1 MAPLSGTRAASG
13 ASVLAEV
20 VSAQKQGVARGIA
33 SVCSAHPVVL
43 RAALEHALD
52 DGSSVL
58 VESTSNQ
65 VNQEGGYTGVTP
77 PEFVTFVSRLARE
90 SGLPVG
96 RVVLGGDHLG
106 PNPWT
111 ALGTHA
117 AMECAAEMVRQYVRA
132 GYAKIHLDASMRCA
146 DDPPGPLADAVAA
159 ARTADLA
166 QAAEVAVADR
176 APGAPEPVYVIGTE
190 VPPPGG
196 QAGGH
201 AGPAATR
208 ALDAERGLDLTR
220 EAFARKGLGRA
231 WERVL
236 AQVVQP
242 GVEFGDDVVF
252 PYRREAA
259 TSLRSFCERHERLVF
274 EAHSTD
280 YQAEDALRALVEDHF
295 AILKVGP
302 ELTFAFREAIFAL
315 EKIEQELLERRAPDR
330 LSGVRR
336 ALDHAMRTDPRHWKA
351 YYDDDDEQ
359 SLRLRLAFS
368 LSDRARYYWP
378 VPEVQEAILRL
389 FANLD
394 GLRLPRGLVS
404 QYLPDGVEA
413 EEAGPLDGHA
423 VRLARLHVRRVLARY
438 SRACGVAS
446 PGVAAGARLPL

>member
-1 MAPLSGTRAASG
+1 MAL
-13 ASVLAEV
+13 LAEV
-20 VSAQKQGVARGIA
+20 VRAQKQGLARGIA
-33 SVCSAHPVVL
+33 SLCSAHPVVL
-43 RAALEHALD
+43 RAAFEQALL

-58 VESTSNQ
+58 VESTCNQ

-77 PEFVTFVSRLARE
+77 AEFVSFVARLAE
-90 SGLPVG
+90 EAGLPAG

-111 ALGTHA
+111 ALGA
-117 AMECAAEMVRQYVRA
+117 RPAMERATEMVRQYVRA

-146 DDPPGPLADAVAA
+146 DDPPGPLPDALAA
-159 ARTADLA
+159 ARTAELA
-166 QAAEVAVADR
+166 AAAEAAAADS
-176 APGAPEPVYVIGTE
+176 APGQLKPVYVIGTE

-201 AGPAATR
+201 EGPVATR
-208 ALDAERGLDLTR
+208 ALDAQRGLDLTR
-220 EAFARKGLGRA
+220 EAFARQGLERA

-259 TSLRSFCERHERLVF
+259 TSLRSWSERQERLVF

-280 YQAEDALRALVEDHF
+280 YQTEAALRALVEDHF

-302 ELTFAFREAIFAL
+302 ELTFAFREAVFAL
-315 EKIEQELLERRAPDR
+315 ECIERELLARRAPDR
-330 LSGVRR
+330 LSGVREALER
-336 ALDHAMRTDPRHWKA
+336 AMCADPRHWKA
-351 YYDDDDEQ
+351 YYADGDEA
-359 SLRLRLAFS
+359 SLRLRRAFS

-378 VPEVQEAILRL
+378 VPQVREAVARL

-394 GLRLPRGLVS
+394 ERPVPRGLVS
-404 QYLPDGVEA
+404 QYLPDCAEAAESGPVEGQA
-413 EEAGPLDGHA
+413 D
-423 VRLARLHVRRVLARY
+423 RLARLHVRRVLARY
-438 SRACGVAS
+438 ARACGVAA
-446 PGVAAGARLPL
+446 PGVAVGARLPL